1 VELLVGIGQSYQAM
15 RRFDDAVAAFTD
27 VIDALE
33 YEMEDD
39 GDGDGDGGEDAAAVA
54 PEPGPAEDL
63 KSKTT
68 KVPPVRTFVPS
79 PSTVLQIS
87 SKSTS

>member
-1 VELLVGIGQSYQAM
+1 MGIGQSYQAM

-39 GDGDGDGGEDAAAVA
+39 GDGDGDGGEDAAAAAVA

-87 SKSTS
+87 SNSTS